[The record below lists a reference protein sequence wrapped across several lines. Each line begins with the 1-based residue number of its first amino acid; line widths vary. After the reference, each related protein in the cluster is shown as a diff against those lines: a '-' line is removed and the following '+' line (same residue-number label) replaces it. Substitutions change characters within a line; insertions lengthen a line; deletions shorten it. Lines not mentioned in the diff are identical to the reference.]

1 MISSPPL
8 LDEETAVRLRV
19 AISRLYRRLRPTAA
33 SAAAGLTPTGSS
45 VLLTIVRRSE
55 IRLSELAEVE
65 SLNPTMLSR
74 VVSDLAG
81 AGLVAR
87 VSDDGDRRA
96 AWVKST
102 AAGRKL
108 SERIRRERTAAL
120 NRALE
125 GLNEDERRLI
135 ERALPALEGLA
146 QELLDRRP

>member
-1 MISSPPL
+1 LASAAPL

-102 AAGRKL
+102 PAGRKL

-120 NRALE
+120 NRALA
-125 GLNEDERRLI
+125 GLDEHDRRLI

-146 QELLDRRP
+146 QELQDRRP